1 MTSLP
6 NKVKAG
12 SSGGVRTP
20 WLGIVCCLAAASCIG
35 KIGGEQGAPGDVVT
49 TDDPGGMPV
58 HHLTNAEY
66 NATVAHLLGTSL
78 RPADFFPAAAATGF
92 DANVGVLSGVSKV
105 ALQGYYDAAAA
116 LAADAF
122 ANDAQRANI
131 LVCEP
136 SSEAD
141 TECLRTIVATFGLRA
156 FRRPLTTEELD
167 RYANTYATA
176 RAALEMS
183 HLEAVQHVVRAMLTS
198 PGFLLRTE
206 LDPDPTA
213 TSPRALNSYELASR
227 LSYLV
232 YSSMP
237 DQPLF
242 DAAANDALGSPD
254 ALAEQIDRMLADPKS
269 SAFFDNFFGQWLGLR
284 QLQSHSTDAALYPAW
299 NADVK
304 AAMVDQVHT
313 FLADFTTGDA
323 PWSELLTAPHPD
335 SALLEPIYA
344 ADPDGFRGG
353 FLSIPAFL
361 TLSSLPE
368 RTSPTARAKTII
380 VGLFCTEMAPPA
392 NVDIPDLA
400 AAGGEGE
407 VLNVRDKLDKHRADP
422 QCAACHNILD
432 PIGLSLENFDAIG
445 TYRTQYPNGDPIDAT
460 GTYQGESFEDIRGL
474 LPQLETDPRL
484 GSCPPDRLFS
494 YAMRRAPKGGDR
506 EVIEQIAKGW
516 GRGTIR
522 DLLKRVVTSDAFRYR
537 VPSSE
542 Q

>member
-1 MTSLP
+1 MTP
-6 NKVKAG
+6 VPDKAKASAG
-12 SSGGVRTP
+12 ARTP
-20 WLGIVCCLAAASCIG
+20 WLGLVCCIAAASCIG
-35 KIGGEQGAPGDVVT
+35 KIGGDQGS
-49 TDDPGGMPV
+49 PGGMATDNPGGLPV

-92 DANVGVLSGVSKV
+92 DANVGVLSGMPKV
-105 ALQGYYDAAAA
+105 ALQGYYDAAAE

-122 ANDAQRANI
+122 ANDAQRARI

-136 SSEAD
+136 ESDSD
-141 TECLRTIVATFGLRA
+141 TECVRTIVTTFGLRA
-156 FRRPLTTEELD
+156 FRRPLTTEEVD

-176 RAALEMS
+176 RSALEMP
-183 HLEAVQHVVRAMLTS
+183 HLEAMQHVVRAMLTS
-198 PGFLLRTE
+198 PAFLLRTE
-206 LDPDPTA
+206 LDADPTA

-227 LSYLV
+227 LSYLI

-242 DAAANDALGSPD
+242 DAAASGALTAPD
-254 ALAEQIDRMLADPKS
+254 ALAEQVDRMLADPKS
-269 SAFFDNFFGQWLGLR
+269 SAFFDNFFGQWLGIR
-284 QLQSHSTDAALYPAW
+284 QLQSHSTDTALYPVW

-304 AAMVDQVHT
+304 AAMIDQANT
-313 FLADFTTGDA
+313 FLAEFTTGDA
-323 PWSELLTAPHPD
+323 PWSDFLTAPHPE
-335 SALLEPIYA
+335 STLLDPIYA
-344 ADPDGFRGG
+344 SDPDGFRGG

-368 RTSPTARAKTII
+368 RSSPTARAKTLI

-422 QCAACHNILD
+422 MCAACHDILD
-432 PIGLSLENFDAIG
+432 PIGLSMENFDAIG
-445 TYRTQYPNGDPIDAT
+445 AYRTAYPNGDPIDAT
-460 GTYQGESFEDIRGL
+460 GTYDGASFEDIRGL
-474 LPQLETDPRL
+474 VPALQRDPRL
-484 GSCPPDRLFS
+484 GLCPPDKLFT
-494 YAMRRAPKGGDR
+494 YAMRRSRTGSDR
-506 EVIEQIAKGW
+506 EVIERIAEGW
-516 GRGTIR
+516 GSGTIV
-522 DLLKRVVTSDAFRYR
+522 DLLKRVVASDAFRHR
-537 VPSSE
+537 VPNPE